1 MKAVLEYDLNNPDDR
16 KAHMRAVKSDD
27 MYFVLFQITSNLRRR
42 LEHKFESQGYI
53 EDEIDELEEV
63 FIEIDKLM
71 NDYKITIEIMD

>member
-42 LEHKFESQGYI
+42 LERKFESQGYVD
-53 EDEIDELEEV
+53 EEIDELEEV

>member
-1 MKAVLEYDLNNPDDR
+1 MKAILEYDLNNPDDR

-63 FIEIDKLM
+63 FMEIDKLM

>member
-42 LEHKFESQGYI
+42 LEHKFESQGYV

-63 FIEIDKLM
+63 FMEIDKLM
-71 NDYKITIEIMD
+71 NDYNLTNEIMD

>member
-63 FIEIDKLM
+63 FMEIDKLM
-71 NDYKITIEIMD
+71 NDYNITNEIMD